1 MATSSN
7 SRQQQFQLG
16 TTLFS
21 FTNEYLNLEYSF
33 EQLIAR
39 VGELNLGPG
48 LEIIGFSSIRGFPAV
63 SDQFAGR
70 FRELVAKHQLSPS
83 CLSSNADVGIRR
95 GTIMNNEQAAAYLEP
110 QLRAAA
116 KLGFPV
122 MRTQLGAAP
131 EVLEILLPLAEKL
144 QVRMGPEV
152 HAPWTLNAPVVVAY
166 REMYERLKSPFLGF
180 IPDFGA
186 SARALPPGYL
196 AYLLQEGM
204 PADLLELA
212 VGIWTGPGDAQWK
225 REEFNR
231 RAAALNADPSAA
243 SGLSVMFSIL
253 SPQSPRAWLE
263 IMPQV
268 IHVHAKFYE
277 FDTAGNETAIPY
289 DELLPVFVEG
299 GYRGFMSSEWEGHMY
314 SQDSGIEAVKKH
326 HALCR
331 RILAPYNPL
340 DQSARRA
347 S

>member
-1 MATSSN
+1 MANASN
-7 SRQQQFQLG
+7 TRQQFQLG

-39 VGELNLGPG
+39 VGELKLGPG
-48 LEIIGFSSIRGFPAV
+48 LEIIGFSAIRGFPGV

-70 FRELVAKHQLSPS
+70 FRELVAKYQLSPS

-95 GTIMNNEQAAAYLEP
+95 GTVMNNQEAAAYLEP

-131 EVLEILLPLAEKL
+131 EVLELLLPLAEKL
-144 QVRMGPEV
+144 QVKMGPEV
-152 HAPWTLNAPVVVAY
+152 HAPWTLDAPVMVAY

-196 AYLLQEGM
+196 DYLLKEGM
-204 PADLLELA
+204 PPDLLNLA
-212 VGIWTGPGDAQWK
+212 VGIWTGPGEAQWK

-243 SGLSVMFSIL
+243 SGLSVIFSIL
-253 SPQSPRAWLE
+253 SPQDPRVWLK

-268 IHVHAKFYE
+268 IHVHSKFYE
-277 FDTAGNETAIPY
+277 FDAAGSETSIPY
-289 DELLPVFVEG
+289 EQLLPVFVEG

-314 SQDSGIEAVKKH
+314 SKASGIEAVKKH

-331 RILAPYNPL
+331 RILAPYNPQ
-340 DQSARRA
+340 DQSARQA